1 MSNQAANEYLGSDR
15 QRGLDVTVAT
25 ALLVPAACVMAP
37 LSVASVISNRTVR
50 VLETVGTIGQ
60 RGKLLNVRKLKP
72 LDETR
77 NHRLLGKFGL
87 DGSHISGLNR
97 LVQDGGADEL
107 LQLTDV
113 LRGDRSMVGR
123 RHIVAGDLE
132 QQAEVSDEDQ
142 REAWPEHENGENLFE
157 SWQTEVLPSRPGFTG
172 PGRLYTH
179 RHHDV
184 FAQGETTSK
193 ILAVTMALELQYVRT
208 ASLGGDI
215 AFLRQLPAVMIDI
228 VRQPS
233 PNGHS
238 QPAP

>member
-1 MSNQAANEYLGSDR
+1 MSNQALNEYLGSDR
-15 QRGLDVTVAT
+15 HRALDVTVAT
-25 ALLVPAACVMAP
+25 ALLGPAACVMAP

-60 RGKLLNVRKLKP
+60 RGELLNVRKIKP

-87 DGSHISGLNR
+87 SGHHISGLNR

-113 LRGDRSMVGR
+113 LLGDRSMVGR
-123 RHIVAGDLE
+123 RHVVAGDLE
-132 QQAEVSDEDQ
+132 EQAEVSDEDQ
-142 REAWPEHENGENLFE
+142 REAWPEHGNSENLSE
-157 SWQTEVLPSRPGFTG
+157 AWQAEVLPTRPGFTG

-179 RHHDV
+179 RHHEV
-184 FAQGETTSK
+184 FAQGETTDR
-193 ILAVTMALELQYVRT
+193 ILAVTMALELEYVRT

-215 AFLRQLPAVMIDI
+215 AFLAQLPAAMMNI

-233 PNGHS
+233 PNGHVQS
-238 QPAP
+238 